1 MSLLLCP
8 IFKSIDGVWRRCQT
22 QSLRRAVQWLWL
34 LCFVTL
40 IGLPAGAL
48 QSAEASKQ
56 AAARIGNQDRYD
68 LSREFDFFLDASASL
83 KLDDVLKPEVN
94 AKFQAL
100 PRGEGASNFG
110 STNAAI
116 WLRLTLQADTRTP
129 LRWLMDIA
137 YPPLD
142 RIDLYTSN
150 PSGGFDHQTGGDSLP
165 FSDRVIVHHS
175 HVKPIDLAPGQPTTL
190 YLRIATEGTL
200 VVPVIL
206 WQPAA
211 LWKSDQI
218 TYSIFSL
225 YFGLLI
231 GLIAYNLLLFF
242 SMKDRLFLIYV
253 AFAGVVGL
261 SQAANSGLGAQFLWP
276 NQTWWNSNSINVLH
290 AAGGGLGLTF
300 TRSFLT
306 TRLTLPRLDR
316 LMRVQI
322 VLWVIAVLLSL
333 TIPYRMASWSVT
345 ALVAAGVL
353 TIVVTTVTSLRYSHP
368 GAKYFALAWGALL
381 AGVVTLTLH
390 NTGLLP
396 SNVVTSNAL
405 LIGSALEMVLLSLAL
420 ADRINLTRR
429 EKELAQA
436 QVTSE
441 QAMVLA
447 LHQSQERYRS
457 VIEHVA
463 EGMVVLQDEKVVF
476 VNLRASEILQDSK
489 AAISC
494 NGLYVRLHPDDQALV
509 VQRHSD
515 RHLRQDVS
523 GRCHVRLMC
532 GKDSIKWLELGDT
545 VVPWDG
551 GPALLVFFLDVTERH
566 AAEQETR
573 AALLRQ
579 RELNDLR
586 SRFVAMTSHEFRT
599 PLATILSAQDILK
612 NYNER
617 LPDDQKKELFE
628 MIEAGV
634 QRMTRMIERVLLVG
648 KVEAQMLDFIPRK
661 TDLKRLCAELVS
673 EARVQQPDGSLMVTL
688 AFAEEVRA
696 EMFDEQLL
704 RQILGNLLS
713 NAVKYSPHGGEVR
726 LSVYPQ
732 GSQTVFEIADQGI
745 GIPADEI
752 DHLFESFHRASNV
765 GSIQGTGLGLA
776 IVRQSALVHG
786 GTVEV
791 VSTLGVGTCFTVR
804 L

>member
-1 MSLLLCP
+1 M
-8 IFKSIDGVWRRCQT
+8 
-22 QSLRRAVQWLWL
+22 RRAREVIGRLGCSGWQWY
-34 LCFVTL
+34 LCFAL
-40 IGLPAGAL
+40 LMGLPTDVL
-48 QSAEASKQ
+48 QSAEPAHQ
-56 AAARIGNQDRYD
+56 GIVRIGNADRYE
-68 LSREFDFFLDASASL
+68 LSRQFDYFLDSSASL
-83 KLDDVLKPEVN
+83 KLDDVLKPDTQTN
-94 AKFQAL
+94 FQAM
-100 PRGEGASNFG
+100 PPGRGPNNFG
-110 STNAAI
+110 STGAAL
-116 WLRLTLQADTRTP
+116 WLRLTLQAETNAP
-129 LRWLMDIA
+129 ERWLMDIA

-150 PSGGFDHQTGGDSLP
+150 ATGGYDHRTGGDSLP
-165 FSDRVIVHHS
+165 FSERVVVHHS
-175 HVKPIDLAPGQPTTL
+175 HVKPIDLGPGNKTMV
-190 YLRIATEGTL
+190 YLRVATEGTL

-211 LWKSDQI
+211 LWKSDQL

-225 YFGLLI
+225 YFGMLL

-242 SMKDRLFLIYV
+242 SVKDRLFLIYV
-253 AFAGVVGL
+253 MFAGVVGL

-290 AAGGGLGLTF
+290 AAGGGLGLAF
-300 TRSFLT
+300 TRNFLT

-316 LMRVQI
+316 LMGIQVM
-322 VLWVIAVLLSL
+322 LWVVAVVLSL
-333 TIPYRMASWSVT
+333 TVPYRVASWVVT
-345 ALVAAGVL
+345 AMVAAGVV
-353 TIVVTTVTSLRYSHP
+353 TIVVTAATSLRCRHP

-381 AGVVTLTLH
+381 FGVVTLTLH

-405 LIGSALEMVLLSLAL
+405 LIGSALEMVLLSFAL
-420 ADRINLTRR
+420 ADRINVTRR
-429 EKELAQA
+429 EKELAQT

-447 LHQSQERYRS
+447 LRQSQERYRS

-463 EGMVVLQDEKVVF
+463 EGMVVLQDDKVVF
-476 VNLRASEILQDSK
+476 VNFRATEILQDSK
-489 AAISC
+489 AAITHD
-494 NGLYVRLHPDDQALV
+494 GLFGRFNRDDQNLIA
-509 VQRHSD
+509 QRHAD
-515 RHLRQDVS
+515 RRMGHGVT
-523 GRCHVRLMC
+523 GRCQVRLMC
-532 GKDSIKWLELGDT
+532 GTESIKWLELGDT

-573 AALLRQ
+573 EALHRQ

-617 LPDDQKKELFE
+617 LPDDQKKELFD

-634 QRMTRMIERVLLVG
+634 QRMTQMIERVLLVG
-648 KVEAQMLDFIPRK
+648 KVEAQMLAFTPQK

-673 EARVQQPDGSLMVTL
+673 EARVQQPDRSLVVTL
-688 AFAEEVRA
+688 AFSEDMRA
-696 EMFDEQLL
+696 DLFDEQLL

-713 NAVKYSPHGGEVR
+713 NAVKYSPYGGEVT
-726 LSVYPQ
+726 LLVHPE
-732 GSQTVFEIADQGI
+732 GALTVFDVADQGI

-776 IVRQSALVHG
+776 IVKQSVLVHG
-786 GTVEV
+786 GTVSV
-791 VSTLGVGTCFTVR
+791 VSTLGEGTCFTVR